1 MNARELIERKKRG
14 GALDPAEIG
23 FLVDGYVAGRIP
35 DYQMAAWLMAVWFR
49 SLTLSETRALLD
61 AMVKSGRVIDL
72 GEIASPKI
80 DKHSTGGVGDKVSL
94 PLVGVAAACGLCV
107 PMISG
112 RGLGHTGGTLDKL
125 ESIPGYDVRFD
136 EERYRRTLRDV
147 GATIVGQSTDLVPA
161 DRELYALRDVTA
173 TVDCVPL
180 IVASILSKKF
190 ASGAEGVVM
199 DVKVG
204 SGAFMRDLA
213 AARQLA
219 ELLVEMG
226 AAFGRRV
233 SALFTRMD
241 EPLGHAVGNAVE
253 VVESMDLLRGGGPQD
268 LRELVVEL
276 AAGMLHLGGLAA
288 TWEAGRR
295 EAEQVLA
302 SGAALERFLRMV
314 RAHGGRLDPDRPDC
328 GLEVAPRAAVVESPR
343 DAVVAAVD
351 GYEVGMAVVD
361 LRGGRQRKEDTVDP
375 AVGVRWLA
383 RVGQRY
389 AKGEPVAEVLAR
401 PGSSTQAAA
410 ARLARSIVWTDAPVI
425 VPERFLGRIPD
436 PATRVNPGGRT

>member
-173 TVDCVPL
+173 TVDCGPL

-190 ASGAEGVVM
+190 ASGA
-199 DVKVG
+199 
-204 SGAFMRDLA
+204 
-213 AARQLA
+213 
-219 ELLVEMG
+219 
-226 AAFGRRV
+226 
-233 SALFTRMD
+233 
-241 EPLGHAVGNAVE
+241 
-253 VVESMDLLRGGGPQD
+253 
-268 LRELVVEL
+268 
-276 AAGMLHLGGLAA
+276 
-288 TWEAGRR
+288 
-295 EAEQVLA
+295 
-302 SGAALERFLRMV
+302 
-314 RAHGGRLDPDRPDC
+314 
-328 GLEVAPRAAVVESPR
+328 
-343 DAVVAAVD
+343 
-351 GYEVGMAVVD
+351 
-361 LRGGRQRKEDTVDP
+361 
-375 AVGVRWLA
+375 
-383 RVGQRY
+383 
-389 AKGEPVAEVLAR
+389 
-401 PGSSTQAAA
+401 
-410 ARLARSIVWTDAPVI
+410 
-425 VPERFLGRIPD
+425 
-436 PATRVNPGGRT
+436 